1 MTFISNDPSWWPTI
15 NLGVFDSYWMV
26 AAGIIVVY
34 DWVLTLGQE
43 IELIWL
49 IGQTTEELILPG
61 TYLCVYGMEGGEALF
76 ISMIWMLNTIWEVL
90 ALCLSVWVAM
100 KHFREQRLNQSTGST
115 IGDYF
120 RVLIQSHVLYFASF
134 VSVSCLQLANV
145 SPSIANS
152 ISTGSQILYAAL
164 LVLAVVQMFVLGP
177 RLILSIREYHAKLVE
192 YSDAEISMNTI
203 VFQERNA
210 CRVVCREEKFGGG
223 SVVVFI

>member
-1 MTFISNDPSWWPTI
+1 MQVIMIDRLHAMYQRSRMMLTFLVIIFLTVNI
-15 NLGVFDSYWMV
+15 ACGVIV
-26 AAGIIVVY
+26 AMGLKYVV
-34 DWVLTLGQE
+34 G
-43 IELIWL
+43 
-49 IGQTTEELILPG
+49 EEMILSG
-61 TYLCVYGMEGGEALF
+61 TYLCDYGIEGGSPLL
-76 ISMIWMLNTIWEVL
+76 ISMVWTLNTIWEVL
-90 ALCLSVWVAM
+90 ALCLSVWVAV
-100 KHFREQRLNQSTGST
+100 KHFRERRLGPSTGST
-115 IGDYF
+115 GSTTGDCF